1 MTLSVPS
8 FLAAAT
14 RAFMPPPAETEEAV
28 AQLVPLPELPLVL
41 PLPEPEELQPT
52 VSSRLPATAAAAA
65 IACLA
70 RKFPSQATVPANGDP
85 ECQSWLDKSE

>member
-8 FLAAAT
+8 DLAAAT
-14 RAFMPPPAETEEAV
+14 SAFMPPPAATEEAV
-28 AQLVPLPELPLVL
+28 AQLVPLLELPLVL
-41 PLPEPEELQPT
+41 PLLELEELQPT

-70 RKFPSQATVPANGDP
+70 RKFPSQATVPAGGD
-85 ECQSWLDKSE
+85 QDANLG

>member
-14 RAFMPPPAETEEAV
+14 SAFMPPPAEAELAV
-28 AQLVPLPELPLVL
+28 AQLVPPLVLPLVL
-41 PLPEPEELQPT
+41 PLLELAELQPT

-65 IACLA
+65 KACLA
-70 RKFPSQATVPANGDP
+70 RKFPSQATVPAGGDHNAN
-85 ECQSWLDKSE
+85 LG